1 MPDAA
6 AERKRGPAPFSGI
19 GGVRVAG
26 RLRYAGGMDTSRELI
41 ATMAVVAA
49 GALLGRAQ
57 IRGIR
62 LDMAAMILVGA
73 AAARMGVHLSPVL
86 GLFGLLL
93 FVYAVGVEAG
103 PSLRSVHR
111 RDLRLIVSA
120 LVILLCIFSATLFAG
135 RLLGTPTGICL
146 GVIAGFFSSG
156 AALALVESHMGQG
169 AAAGGFAIT
178 APIATLMI
186 MLVVQV
192 WNARVRACAARE
204 LAEWNERM
212 GRDADPPV
220 RARIRVSRADAS
232 RPTLR
237 EMDLPCEVLWLTRGN
252 RSLSVNAGTRVESGD
267 VLHVAG
273 TAGQVRRVA
282 RALGRLEHE
291 RDDASSDT
299 VAVRKFFVSNP
310 AAIGVP
316 LRQLSLRSRY
326 AATIARVRRSGV
338 NLAPRPGFRFRW
350 GDRVQVSVPLDRE
363 KDVRAFFGDDGAALE
378 ASSFP
383 RAALVIFAGGMLG
396 GLPFQVMGAESVRLG
411 PAFGVLSLSLLTSA
425 LHRTGPLIWSQ
436 PFRTVNLL
444 RQIGLP
450 LFLVEVG
457 NASYENLVRAWL
469 EHGAR
474 LVGLT
479 LVPMTIVVVL
489 VLAAGRVLRLGPLA
503 TLTLVPPVCLN
514 TPAYNLV
521 QNEYRERLPS
531 YVYAVTYPFVS
542 IGMLLLFMMPWR

>member
-1 MPDAA
+1 
-6 AERKRGPAPFSGI
+6 
-19 GGVRVAG
+19 
-26 RLRYAGGMDTSRELI
+26 MDTSRELI

-57 IRGIR
+57 FRGIR

-73 AAARMGVHLSPVL
+73 AAARMGVQLSPVL

-93 FVYAVGVEAG
+93 FVYAIGVEAG
-103 PSLRSVHR
+103 PSLRGVRR

-120 LVILLCIFSATLFAG
+120 LVILLSIFFATLLAG
-135 RLLGTPTGICL
+135 RALGVPTGICL

-156 AALALVESHMGQG
+156 AALALAESHMGQG
-169 AAAGGFAIT
+169 SAAGGFAIT

-186 MLVVQV
+186 MLVVQA
-192 WNARVRACAARE
+192 WNARVRPRAGGEIAA
-204 LAEWNERM
+204 WNKRM
-212 GRDADPPV
+212 GRSAEPPI
-220 RARIRVSRADAS
+220 RARIRVSRAEGLGA
-232 RPTLR
+232 TLR
-237 EMDLPCEVLWLTRGN
+237 QMDLPCEVLWLTRGN
-252 RSLSVNAGTRVESGD
+252 LSLSVGAETRVELGD

-273 TAGQVRRVA
+273 TGDQVRKVA
-282 RALGRLEHE
+282 RLFGRLEHE
-291 RDDASSDT
+291 RDDASSDA

-316 LRQLSLRSRY
+316 LRQLALRSRY
-326 AATIARVRRSGV
+326 GATIARVRRSGV

-350 GDRVQVSVPLDRE
+350 GDRVQVSVPADRE
-363 KDVRAFFGDDGAALE
+363 DEVRAFFGHDGAALE

-396 GLPFQVMGAESVRLG
+396 GLPFHVLGADPVRLG

-425 LHRTGPLIWSQ
+425 LHRTGPLLWSQ

-450 LFLVEVG
+450 LFLVQVG
-457 NASYENLVRAWL
+457 NASYENLVRAWF
-469 EHGAR
+469 EHGVR
-474 LVGLT
+474 LTGLT
-479 LVPMTIVVVL
+479 LVPMAVVVVL
-489 VLAAGRVLRLGPLA
+489 VLAAGRLLRLGPLA

-521 QNEYRERLPS
+521 QNDYRERLPS
-531 YVYAVTYPFVS
+531 YVYAVAYPFVS
-542 IGMLLLFMMPWR
+542 IGMLLLFMLPWR